1 MGRFSRTAS
10 TPSDA
15 QRPARL
21 GFNLMRR
28 GDRKPAFAAATV
40 RAWLRAWLRRDFMYN
55 LVWQRHVCQ
64 ASADASWWENQM
76 QHPTDPQ
83 TTVHFAKT
91 CRTGYG
97 LTTVGLRPSSV
108 RPSPAPFASRAQFST

>member
-1 MGRFSRTAS
+1 
-10 TPSDA
+10 
-15 QRPARL
+15 
-21 GFNLMRR
+21 
-28 GDRKPAFAAATV
+28 
-40 RAWLRAWLRRDFMYN
+40 MYN

-108 RPSPAPFASRAQFST
+108 RPSPAPFASRLSLSSQRDRRDLHQELRVGLINRKPCDD